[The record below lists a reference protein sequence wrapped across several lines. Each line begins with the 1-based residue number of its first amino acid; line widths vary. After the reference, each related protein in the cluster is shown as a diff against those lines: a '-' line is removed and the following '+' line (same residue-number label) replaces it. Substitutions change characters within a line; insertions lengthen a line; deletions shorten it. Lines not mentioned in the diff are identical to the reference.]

1 MRLAFS
7 ISPVARR
14 NSSNFS
20 PRKPEAKMPDLSRL
34 GSEFLVYELM
44 DYVVKSDALRAR
56 RIYDLVVPHIMGEP
70 ENAGHFRLLAQG
82 LVRECR
88 ANLMDYV
95 CAWDLPSMEHI
106 HVLRFREGWNV

>member
-1 MRLAFS
+1 MEL
-7 ISPVARR
+7 
-14 NSSNFS
+14 
-20 PRKPEAKMPDLSRL
+20 LQ
-34 GSEFLVYELM
+34 SEYIVSELM
-44 DYVVKSDALRAR
+44 DYVVKADALRAR